1 MAERQ
6 FSERER
12 AEGARNGTA
21 LPDGSYY
28 QPDCD
33 AVRRAIDS
41 YGRAP
46 ESHRKQLRALIRKR
60 NRELGCGHHLEKLEE
75 E

>member
-1 MAERQ
+1 MARTY
-6 FSERER
+6 SEQER
-12 AEGARNGTA
+12 ATLAREGKA
-21 LPDGSYY
+21 LPDGSYPM
-28 QPDCD
+28 PDCEAVED
-33 AVRRAIDS
+33 AIHA

-46 ESHRKQLRALIRKR
+46 ESHRRELRALIRKR